1 MGKGRMEAFSDG
13 VMAFAI
19 TLLVLDIALRPPGS
33 PTQQFLRAWPSYLAY
48 LVSFLTIGAVWV
60 AHQGLTD
67 RLEQVD
73 SIFLRLN
80 LLLLLAIAFL
90 PFPTRLVV
98 DDLDKSWEL
107 QRLAVVVYGLTL
119 LLIRLLFAA
128 MAGYV
133 RREGLRKPG
142 ADDPDLQE
150 ASTKFRY
157 VVVA

>member
-1 MGKGRMEAFSDG
+1 VGKGRMEAFSDG

-90 PFPTRLVV
+90 PISHQARRGWPRQELGVAAIGRRRVRTHAAVDPAAIRRNGRLRPTGGPAETRC
-98 DDLDKSWEL
+98 
-107 QRLAVVVYGLTL
+107 G
-119 LLIRLLFAA
+119 
-128 MAGYV
+128 
-133 RREGLRKPG
+133 
-142 ADDPDLQE
+142 
-150 ASTKFRY
+150 
-157 VVVA
+157 